1 MAFGFRAIRTGGTN
15 NNIFSMWKDSETKI
29 DYLNFDY
36 LVKAVEDI
44 VMDDSLT
51 PSTIGVYGDW
61 GSGKSSLMQM
71 VENRLIDKYDDDVAC
86 IHFNGWLFEGY
97 EDAKTAFC
105 GTILEELRK
114 HKTIPSKVK
123 GQITSLLKK
132 IDGKKILMKGGSI
145 ALDVILTGGIGSLA
159 GLTVESIV
167 STLKNKI
174 DGISADDIR
183 EALKDYK
190 KENEDKKREEV
201 KNFQKDFEN
210 ILKESNIK
218 RMVVFVDEL
227 DRCKPD
233 TVLDIFEAMRLFLF
247 VKGSSFVIGADSR
260 LIDYAIKSR
269 YKNIPGNHLDISKEY
284 LEKLI
289 QYPVTIPQLDKN
301 ELEKYLTCLL
311 LEKDIDNVAKVV
323 NKGSPYE
330 PINLQQLIEGHKEKE
345 EAIKNAI
352 ALSRQVSYILAAKL
366 NGNPRQCKRFF
377 NTLFMRLSMA
387 KFRNITLDK
396 NVLAK
401 LMLLE
406 YFKDSMYVMVVDAN
420 NSKDLAELESN
431 KLSDGNAFTKWASD
445 DWVKEWLAIDVRLSG
460 IDLRDYYFFSRSTQR
475 VDMSIKEL
483 LSPDADKCLEYLLD
497 KTDSNRRKAMELI
510 VRVGTGEVSLIL
522 DHIYDKML
530 SSDDIDTDWFKSY
543 VAVLSIDSMLS
554 LAPSRIKSIPLEK
567 YNVGLV
573 AQMLPLLSK
582 VKEEQKNEIT
592 AFLSKKEELASV
604 LESTNKITGKTKK

>member
-1 MAFGFRAIRTGGTN
+1 
-15 NNIFSMWKDSETKI
+15 MWKDSETNI

-44 VMDDSLT
+44 VMDDTLT

-71 VENRLIDKYDDDVAC
+71 VEKALAEKYNDEVVC

-105 GTILEELRK
+105 GTILDELRK

-145 ALDVILTGGIGSLA
+145 ALDVLLTGGIGSLA
-159 GLTVESIV
+159 SLTVDSIA

-174 DGISADDIR
+174 EGINADDIR
-183 EALKDYK
+183 EALKDIK
-190 KENEDKKREEV
+190 KDSENKKREEV
-201 KNFQKDFEN
+201 KNFQKDFEI

-247 VKGSSFVIGADSR
+247 VKGSSFVVGADSR

-269 YKNIPGNHLDISKEY
+269 YNNIPGNNLDISKEY

-311 LEKDIDNVAKVV
+311 LEKDIDNVANALK
-323 NKGSPYE
+323 NGNPYE
-330 PINLQQLIEGHKEKE
+330 SINEQQLIEDHQAKE
-345 EAIKNAI
+345 ETIKKAL
-352 ALSRQVSYILAAKL
+352 ALSRQVSPILAAKL

-377 NTLFMRLSMA
+377 NSLFMRVSMA
-387 KFRNITLDK
+387 ESRGITLDK

-406 YFKDSMYVMVVDAN
+406 YFKEAMYVMVVDAN
-420 NSKDLAELESN
+420 NVKDLAELESKTDNLSKGN
-431 KLSDGNAFTKWASD
+431 KFAKWASE
-445 DWVKEWLAIDVRLSG
+445 DWVKEWLAIDVKLSG
-460 IDLRDYYFFSRSTQR
+460 IDLRDYYYFSRSTQR

-483 LSPDADKCLEYLLD
+483 LSPEAQKCLDYLLD
-497 KTDSNRRKAMELI
+497 KTDSNRNRAIDIIDRLAPN
-510 VRVGTGEVSLIL
+510 EVSNIL
-522 DHIYDKML
+522 HTIYDKML
-530 SSDDIDTDWFKSY
+530 SNEEIDIDLFKSY
-543 VAVLSIDSMLS
+543 VSVLSLDSQLS
-554 LAPSRIKSIPLEK
+554 KASESLKTIPLDK
-567 YNVGLV
+567 FNAALVGQLSALLTKLQP
-573 AQMLPLLSK
+573 AQ
-582 VKEEQKNEIT
+582 KEEIELYLTQKQ
-592 AFLSKKEELASV
+592 ELASV
-604 LESTNKITGKTKK
+604 VGGMLKLTKKIKK

>member
-1 MAFGFRAIRTGGTN
+1 
-15 NNIFSMWKDSETKI
+15 MWKDSETNI
-29 DYLNFDY
+29 DYLSFDY

-44 VMDDSLT
+44 VMNDTLT

-71 VENRLIDKYDDDVAC
+71 VEKALVEKYKDEVVC

-105 GTILEELRK
+105 GTILEELHK

-132 IDGKKILMKGGSI
+132 IDGKKILMKGGAI
-145 ALDVILTGGIGSLA
+145 ALDVLLTGGIGSLA
-159 GLTVESIV
+159 SLTVDSIA
-167 STLKNKI
+167 STLKNKVE
-174 DGISADDIR
+174 GIKADDIR
-183 EALKDYK
+183 EALKEFK
-190 KENEDKKREEV
+190 KDSENKKREEV
-201 KNFQKDFEN
+201 KNFQKDFES

-269 YKNIPGNHLDISKEY
+269 YKNIPGNNLDISKEF

-311 LEKDIDNVAKVV
+311 LEKDIDNVANALK
-323 NKGSPYE
+323 NSNPYE
-330 PINLQQLIEGHKEKE
+330 PINEQLLIDEHLEKE
-345 EAIKNAI
+345 ETIKKAL
-352 ALSRQVSYILAAKL
+352 ALSHQISPILAAKL
-366 NGNPRQCKRFF
+366 NGNPRQCKRFL
-377 NTLFMRLSMA
+377 NALFMRISMA
-387 KFRNITLDK
+387 ESRGITLDK

-406 YFKDSMYVMVVDAN
+406 YFKEAMYVMVVDAN
-420 NSKDLAELESN
+420 NICYLKELESGN
-431 KLSDGNAFTKWASD
+431 LSEGNIFAKWASE
-445 DWVKEWLAIDVRLSG
+445 DWVKEWLAIDVKLSG
-460 IDLRDYYFFSRSTQR
+460 INLRDYYYFSRSTQR

-483 LSPDADKCLEYLLD
+483 LSPEAQKCLDYLLD
-497 KTDSNRRKAMELI
+497 KTDSNRKLAIDMIDRIAPN
-510 VRVGTGEVSLIL
+510 EVSIISQTL
-522 DHIYDKML
+522 YNKML
-530 SSDDIDTDWFKSY
+530 SNEEIDIDWFKSY
-543 VAVLSIDSMLS
+543 VAVLSFDSQLS
-554 LAPSRIKSIPLEK
+554 KATESLKSIPLEK
-567 YNVGLV
+567 FNAGLV
-573 AQMLPLLSK
+573 GQLSALLTKLPAAQKDEISSYLSQKQELTNVVDSMLKL
-582 VKEEQKNEIT
+582 
-592 AFLSKKEELASV
+592 
-604 LESTNKITGKTKK
+604 TKKIRK

>member
-1 MAFGFRAIRTGGTN
+1 
-15 NNIFSMWKDSETKI
+15 MWKDSETEI

-44 VMDDSLT
+44 VMDEALT

-71 VENRLIDKYDDDVAC
+71 VERSLINHYKEDVAC
-86 IHFNGWLFEGY
+86 IHFNGWLFEDY

-145 ALDVILTGGIGSLA
+145 ALDVILTGGIGSIV
-159 GLTVESIV
+159 GLTVESIA

-174 DGISADDIR
+174 DGVSADDIR
-183 EALKDYK
+183 EALKDFK

-201 KNFQKDFEN
+201 KNFQKDFES
-210 ILKESNIK
+210 ILRESKLK

-247 VKGSSFVIGADSR
+247 VKGTSFVIGADSR

-269 YKNIPGNHLDISKEY
+269 YKNIPGNNLDISKEY

-289 QYPVTIPQLDKN
+289 QYPVTIPQLN
-301 ELEKYLTCLL
+301 TAELVRYLTCLL
-311 LEKDIDNVAKVV
+311 LEKDIDNVVDIVK
-323 NKGSPYE
+323 NGNPFE
-330 PINLQQLIEGHKEKE
+330 PINERQLLDGREGQKET
-345 EAIKNAI
+345 IKNAL
-352 ALSRQVSYILAAKL
+352 ALSRQVSPILAAKL

-377 NTLFMRLSMA
+377 NALFMRVSMA
-387 KFRNITLDK
+387 ESRGITLDK
-396 NVLAK
+396 NILAK

-406 YFKDSMYVMVVDAN
+406 YFKESMYVMVVDSN
-420 NSKDLAELESN
+420 NAKFLKEIET
-431 KLSDGNAFTKWASD
+431 GNISEDNVFEKWLSD
-445 DWVKEWLAIDVRLSG
+445 DWVKEWLSIEVKLSD
-460 IDLRDYYFFSRSTQR
+460 IDLRDYYYFSRSTQR

-483 LSPDADKCLEYLLD
+483 LSPEAEKCLQFLLD
-497 KTDSNRRKAMELI
+497 KTDSNRQKAIEMI
-510 VRVGTGEVSLIL
+510 SRVAPNEVSIIL
-522 DHIYDKML
+522 DQLYDKLMSL
-530 SSDDIDTDWFKSY
+530 DDVDSGWFKSY
-543 VAVLSIDSMLS
+543 VAVLSMDSMLS
-554 LAPSRIKSIPLEK
+554 QASNRIKLIPLDK
-567 YNVGLV
+567 FNAGMV
-573 AQMLPLLSK
+573 AQMLSLLSK
-582 VKEEQKNEIT
+582 VPEEQKKDIKD
-592 AFLSKKEELASV
+592 FLSQKAELVTV
-604 LESTNKITGKTKK
+604 LEGASRLTKKTKR

>member
-1 MAFGFRAIRTGGTN
+1 
-15 NNIFSMWKDSETKI
+15 MWKDSETKI

-44 VMDDSLT
+44 VMDDALT

-71 VENRLIDKYDDDVAC
+71 VEKRLSDKYGNDVAC

-145 ALDVILTGGIGSLA
+145 ALDVLLTGGIGSLA
-159 GLTVESIV
+159 GLTVESIA
-167 STLKNKI
+167 STLKKKV
-174 DGISADDIR
+174 DGIDADDIR
-183 EALKDYK
+183 EALKDFK
-190 KENEDKKREEV
+190 KDNEDKKREEV
-201 KNFQKDFEN
+201 KNFQKDFES
-210 ILKESNIK
+210 ILKESNLK

-260 LIDYAIKSR
+260 LIDYAIRSR
-269 YKNIPGNHLDISKEY
+269 YKNIPGNNLDISKEY

-289 QYPVTIPQLDKN
+289 QYPVSIPQLDKN

-311 LEKDIDNVAKVV
+311 LEKDIENVAGEI
-323 NKGSPYE
+323 NSGSPYE
-330 PINLQQLIEGHKEKE
+330 PINVQQLISGHSDKE
-345 EAIKNAI
+345 ESIKNAL
-352 ALSRQVSYILAAKL
+352 ALSRQVSPILAAKL

-377 NTLFMRLSMA
+377 NALFMRLSMA
-387 KFRNITLDK
+387 ESRGITLDK

-406 YFKDSMYVMVVDAN
+406 YFKESMYVMVVDSS
-420 NSKDLAELESN
+420 NSKDLEDLEAN
-431 KLSDGNAFTKWASD
+431 HPTEDNVFGKWASD
-445 DWVKEWLAIDVRLSG
+445 DWVKEWLTIDVKLSG
-460 IDLRDYYFFSRSTQR
+460 IDLRDYYYFSRSTQR
-475 VDMSIKEL
+475 VDMSIKEI
-483 LSPDADKCLEYLLD
+483 LSSDAQKCLEYLLD
-497 KTDSNRRKAMELI
+497 KTDSNRRNATELI
-510 VRVGTGEVSLIL
+510 TRIATNEVSIIL
-522 DHIYDKML
+522 DSIYDKMMSL
-530 SSDDIDTDWFKSY
+530 DEIDIDWFKSY
-543 VAVLSIDSMLS
+543 IAVLSTDSMLS
-554 LAPSRIKSIPLEK
+554 QSPSRIKNIPLEK
-567 YNVGLV
+567 YNPGIV
-573 AQMLPLLSK
+573 AQMLPLLSN
-582 VKEEQKNEIT
+582 VTPEQKNEIIE
-592 AFLSKKEELASV
+592 FLYQKTELSTTLERANKFTRKNKK
-604 LESTNKITGKTKK
+604 

>member
-1 MAFGFRAIRTGGTN
+1 
-15 NNIFSMWKDSETKI
+15 MWKDSETNI
-29 DYLNFDY
+29 DYLSFDY

-44 VMDDSLT
+44 VMDDTLT

-71 VENRLIDKYDDDVAC
+71 VEKALVEKYKEEVVC

-132 IDGKKILMKGGSI
+132 IDGKKILMKGGAI
-145 ALDVILTGGIGSLA
+145 ALDVLLTGGISSLA
-159 GLTVESIV
+159 SLTVDSIA

-174 DGISADDIR
+174 EGVNADDIR
-183 EALKDYK
+183 EALKDFK
-190 KENEDKKREEV
+190 KDSENKKREEV
-201 KNFQKDFEN
+201 KNFQKDFEL

-218 RMVVFVDEL
+218 RMVVFVYEL

-269 YKNIPGNHLDISKEY
+269 YKNIPGNNLDISKEY

-311 LEKDIDNVAKVV
+311 LEKDIDNVANAIK
-323 NKGSPYE
+323 KCKPYE
-330 PINLQQLIEGHKEKE
+330 PINEQLLIEEHPRKE
-345 EAIKNAI
+345 ETIKKAL
-352 ALSRQVSYILAAKL
+352 ALSRQVSPILAAKL

-377 NTLFMRLSMA
+377 NALFMRISMA
-387 KFRNITLDK
+387 ESRGITLDK

-406 YFKDSMYVMVVDAN
+406 YFKEAMYVMVVDAN
-420 NSKDLAELESN
+420 NTSYLKELESGN
-431 KLSDGNAFTKWASD
+431 LSEGNIFTKWASE
-445 DWVKEWLAIDVRLSG
+445 DWVKEWLAIKVNLSG
-460 IDLRDYYFFSRSTQR
+460 INLRDYYYFSRSTQR

-483 LSPDADKCLEYLLD
+483 LSPEAQKCLDYLLD
-497 KTDSNRRKAMELI
+497 KTDSNRKLAIDMIDRIASN
-510 VRVGTGEVSLIL
+510 EVSIIL
-522 DHIYDKML
+522 QTIYDKML
-530 SSDDIDTDWFKSY
+530 SNEEIDIDWFKSY
-543 VAVLSIDSMLS
+543 VAVLSFDSQLS
-554 LAPSRIKSIPLEK
+554 KATESLKAIPLEK
-567 YNVGLV
+567 INAGLV
-573 AQMLPLLSK
+573 GQLSALLTKLPATQKDEISSYLS
-582 VKEEQKNEIT
+582 QKQ
-592 AFLSKKEELASV
+592 ELANVVDSM
-604 LESTNKITGKTKK
+604 LKLTKKIRK

>member
-1 MAFGFRAIRTGGTN
+1 
-15 NNIFSMWKDSETKI
+15 MWKDSETKI

-44 VMDDSLT
+44 VMDDALT

-71 VENRLIDKYDDDVAC
+71 VEKRLSDKYGNDVAC

-145 ALDVILTGGIGSLA
+145 ALDVLLTGGIGSLA
-159 GLTVESIV
+159 GLTVESIA
-167 STLKNKI
+167 STLKKKV
-174 DGISADDIR
+174 DGIDADDIR
-183 EALKDYK
+183 EALKDFK
-190 KENEDKKREEV
+190 KDNEDKKREEV
-201 KNFQKDFEN
+201 KNFQKDFES
-210 ILKESNIK
+210 ILKESNLK

-260 LIDYAIKSR
+260 LIDYAIRSR
-269 YKNIPGNHLDISKEY
+269 YKNIPGNNLDISKEY

-289 QYPVTIPQLDKN
+289 QYPVSIPQLDKN

-311 LEKDIDNVAKVV
+311 LEKDIENVAGKI
-323 NKGSPYE
+323 NSGSPYE
-330 PINLQQLIEGHKEKE
+330 PINVQQLISGHSDKE
-345 EAIKNAI
+345 ESIKNAL
-352 ALSRQVSYILAAKL
+352 ALSRQVSPILAAKL

-377 NTLFMRLSMA
+377 NALFMRLSMA
-387 KFRNITLDK
+387 ESRGITLDK

-406 YFKDSMYVMVVDAN
+406 YFKESMYVMVVDSS
-420 NSKDLAELESN
+420 NSKDLEDLEAN
-431 KLSDGNAFTKWASD
+431 HPTEDNVFGKWASD
-445 DWVKEWLAIDVRLSG
+445 DWVKEWLTIDVKLSG
-460 IDLRDYYFFSRSTQR
+460 IDLRDYYYFSRSTQR
-475 VDMSIKEL
+475 VDMSIKEI
-483 LSPDADKCLEYLLD
+483 LSSDAQKCLEYLLD
-497 KTDSNRRKAMELI
+497 KTDSNRRNATELI
-510 VRVGTGEVSLIL
+510 TRIATNEVSIIL
-522 DHIYDKML
+522 DSIYDKMMSL
-530 SSDDIDTDWFKSY
+530 DEIDIDWFKSY
-543 VAVLSIDSMLS
+543 IAVLSTDSMLS
-554 LAPSRIKSIPLEK
+554 QSPSRIKNIPLEK
-567 YNVGLV
+567 YNPGIV
-573 AQMLPLLSK
+573 AQMLPLLSN
-582 VKEEQKNEIT
+582 VTPEQKNEIIE
-592 AFLSKKEELASV
+592 FLYQKTELSTT
-604 LESTNKITGKTKK
+604 LESANKFTRKNKK

>member
-1 MAFGFRAIRTGGTN
+1 
-15 NNIFSMWKDSETKI
+15 MWKDSETKI

-44 VMDDSLT
+44 VMDDALT

-71 VENRLIDKYDDDVAC
+71 VEKRLSDKYGNDVAC

-145 ALDVILTGGIGSLA
+145 ALDVLLTGGIGSLA
-159 GLTVESIV
+159 GLTVESIA
-167 STLKNKI
+167 STLKKKV
-174 DGISADDIR
+174 DGIDADDIR
-183 EALKDYK
+183 EALKDFK
-190 KENEDKKREEV
+190 KDNEDKKREEV
-201 KNFQKDFEN
+201 KNFQKDFES
-210 ILKESNIK
+210 ILKESNLK

-247 VKGSSFVIGADSR
+247 VKGSSFVIGADNR
-260 LIDYAIKSR
+260 LIDYAIRSR
-269 YKNIPGNHLDISKEY
+269 YKNVPGNNLDISKEY

-289 QYPVTIPQLDKN
+289 QYPVSIPQLDKN

-311 LEKDIDNVAKVV
+311 LEKDIENVAGEI
-323 NKGSPYE
+323 NSGSPYE
-330 PINLQQLIEGHKEKE
+330 PINVQQLISRHSDKE
-345 EAIKNAI
+345 ESIKNAL
-352 ALSRQVSYILAAKL
+352 ALSRQVSPILAAKL

-377 NTLFMRLSMA
+377 NALFMRLSMA
-387 KFRNITLDK
+387 ESRGISLDK

-406 YFKDSMYVMVVDAN
+406 YFKESMYVMVVDSS
-420 NSKDLAELESN
+420 NSKDLEDLEAN
-431 KLSDGNAFTKWASD
+431 HPTEDNVFGKWASD
-445 DWVKEWLAIDVRLSG
+445 DWVKEWLTIDVKLSG
-460 IDLRDYYFFSRSTQR
+460 IDLRDYYYFSRSTQR
-475 VDMSIKEL
+475 VDMSIKEI
-483 LSPDADKCLEYLLD
+483 LSSDAQKCLEYLLD
-497 KTDSNRRKAMELI
+497 KTDSNRRNATELI
-510 VRVGTGEVSLIL
+510 TRIATNEVSIIL
-522 DHIYDKML
+522 DSIYDKMM
-530 SSDDIDTDWFKSY
+530 SSDEIDIDWFKSY
-543 VAVLSIDSMLS
+543 IAVLSTDSMLPQS
-554 LAPSRIKSIPLEK
+554 PSRIKNIPLEK
-567 YNVGLV
+567 YNPGIV
-573 AQMLPLLSK
+573 AQMLPLLSN
-582 VKEEQKNEIT
+582 VTPEQKKEIIE
-592 AFLSKKEELASV
+592 FLYQKTELSTTLERANMFTRKNKK
-604 LESTNKITGKTKK
+604 

>member
-1 MAFGFRAIRTGGTN
+1 
-15 NNIFSMWKDSETKI
+15 MWKDSETNI

-36 LVKAVEDI
+36 LIKAVEDI
-44 VMDDSLT
+44 VMDDTLT

-71 VENRLIDKYDDDVAC
+71 VEKSLTAKYGENVAC

-105 GTILEELRK
+105 GTILEELHK
-114 HKTIPSKVK
+114 HKKIPSKVK

-145 ALDVILTGGIGSLA
+145 ALDILLTGGIGSLA
-159 GLTVESIV
+159 GLTVEAIT
-167 STLKNKI
+167 STLQKKVDNI
-174 DGISADDIR
+174 NADDIR
-183 EALKDYK
+183 EALKDFK
-190 KENEDKKREEV
+190 RDNEDKKRDEV
-201 KNFQKDFEN
+201 KNFQKNFES
-210 ILKESNIK
+210 ILKESNLK

-269 YKNIPGNHLDISKEY
+269 YKNIPGNNLDISKEY

-289 QYPVTIPQLDKN
+289 QYPVNIPQLDKN

-311 LEKDIDNVAKVV
+311 LEKDIENVAGKI
-323 NKGSPYE
+323 NNSRPYD
-330 PINLQQLIEGHKEKE
+330 PINVKLLIDGNSQEEESIKE
-345 EAIKNAI
+345 AL
-352 ALSRQVSYILAAKL
+352 ALSRQVSPILAAKL

-377 NTLFMRLSMA
+377 NALFMRLSMA
-387 KFRNITLDK
+387 ESRGITLDK

-406 YFKDSMYVMVVDAN
+406 YFKESMYAMVVDPT
-420 NSKDLAELESN
+420 NSKDLEELESN
-431 KLSDGNAFTKWASD
+431 NFSEDNVFKKWATD
-445 DWVKEWLAIDVRLSG
+445 DWVKEWLAIDVKLSG
-460 IDLRDYYFFSRSTQR
+460 INLRDYYYFSRSTQR

-483 LSPDADKCLEYLLD
+483 LSPDAQKCLDFLLD
-497 KTDSNRRKAMELI
+497 KTDSNRRTAIALI
-510 VRVGTGEVSLIL
+510 PMIATNEVSIIL
-522 DHIYDKML
+522 DSIYDKMISL
-530 SSDDIDTDWFKSY
+530 DEIDTDWFKSY
-543 VAVLSIDSMLS
+543 IEVLSVDSMLPQAS
-554 LAPSRIKSIPLEK
+554 DRIKHIPLEK
-567 YNVGLV
+567 YNSGIV
-573 AQMLPLLSK
+573 AQMLTLLPK
-582 VKEEQKNEIT
+582 VTQEQKNEIT
-592 AFLSKKEELASV
+592 TFLSQKSELASV
-604 LESTNKITGKTKK
+604 LERADRLKKISTK